1 MIKIINTKN
10 YIKVSSIQEEIQV
23 LKMAVESE
31 TERVE
36 QYKKEIGNCDDCGLT
51 LELKVN
57 YLKFWM
63 NELKEDKEILNHL
76 VWVLNQE

>member
-10 YIKVSSIQEEIQV
+10 YIKASSIQEQIQV
-23 LKMAVESE
+23 LKTTVENDVKQ
-31 TERVE
+31 VE
-36 QYKKEIGNCDDCGLT
+36 QYKKDIGNCDDCGLT

-63 NELKEDKEILNHL
+63 KELKKDKEMLNQLMWILNL
-76 VWVLNQE
+76 E